1 MMFYNDKKLMNVI
14 CEISEIKSM
23 KVAVKS
29 SLQSGIVV
37 GTAAAVGG
45 LLLGP
50 RGIAIG
56 SILGGLGTSF
66 AMEGQFKPVPE
77 ILKNDLTE
85 KQKNELMKAVR
96 NLLTAKNIMTLSML
110 ITEKGVL
117 EALVKLIRNL
127 LKTLNYDL

>member
-1 MMFYNDKKLMNVI
+1 MMSYNNKELMNVI
-14 CEISEIKSM
+14 CDISEIKSM

-50 RGIAIG
+50 RGIALG
-56 SILGGLGTSF
+56 SILAGLGTSF

-85 KQKNELMKAVR
+85 KQKNELMKAIR
-96 NLLTAKNIMTLSML
+96 NLLTAQNIMTISML
-110 ITEKGVL
+110 LTERGVL
-117 EALVKLIRNL
+117 EALVRLISNFLKNL
-127 LKTLNYDL
+127 SYDL